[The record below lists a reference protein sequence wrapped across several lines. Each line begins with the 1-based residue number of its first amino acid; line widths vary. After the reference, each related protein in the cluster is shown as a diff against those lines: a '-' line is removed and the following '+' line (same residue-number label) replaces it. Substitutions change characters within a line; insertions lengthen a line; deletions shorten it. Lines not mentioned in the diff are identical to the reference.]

1 MGDGD
6 LKSVGGS
13 SIVLLTSTSGAS
25 LVSFGSGSGVST
37 GMTGFTVAVG
47 GVTFFAFAIGL
58 ATVELSVFF
67 SNFAFGSL
75 LVFDFSFGLDSF
87 SSAGVSSL

>member
-6 LKSVGGS
+6 LKVIGGS
-13 SIVLLTSTSGAS
+13 SMVLLTSASGAS
-25 LVSFGSGSGVST
+25 LVSFGSGSDVGT
-37 GMTGFTVAVG
+37 GTAGFSIAED
-47 GVTFFAFAIGL
+47 GVTFFAFAVGL

-67 SNFAFGSL
+67 TIFAFGSV

-87 SSAGVSSL
+87 SSVRISSF